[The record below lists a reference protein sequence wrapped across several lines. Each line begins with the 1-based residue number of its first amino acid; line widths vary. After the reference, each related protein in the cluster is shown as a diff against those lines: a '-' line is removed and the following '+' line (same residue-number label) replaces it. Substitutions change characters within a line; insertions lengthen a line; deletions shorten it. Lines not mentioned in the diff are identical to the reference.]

1 MVASEKNI
9 AREDSD
15 RRKIIIVV
23 AVVAVVIIGGLFYLL
38 MRAGSGAGPT
48 PPSRLEGAIRAGSP
62 EWDKYSKSV
71 WRDQP
76 VVDVSKTA
84 LGGTVMRF
92 QTTVRNLTNRTING
106 LEVWVAVVNHQDK
119 PVRERTAVVIPSELH
134 PELEP
139 NKTMEVTLA
148 LNSSDTDDRANIKM
162 EITAFRFK

>member
-1 MVASEKNI
+1 MMASEKNI

-38 MRAGSGAGPT
+38 MRAGSGGGPT

-62 EWDKYSKSV
+62 EWDKHSKSI
-71 WRDQP
+71 WRDEP
-76 VVDVSKTA
+76 VAYDSKPL
-84 LGGTVMRF
+84 LGGPVMTFR
-92 QTTVRNLTNRTING
+92 TTVRNLTGRTING
-106 LEVWVAVVNHQDK
+106 LEVWVAVVDHQDK

-139 NKTMEVTLA
+139 NKTMQVA
-148 LNSSDTDDRANIKM
+148 VPLNFADTDDRANIKM
-162 EITAFRFK
+162 QVSGFRFK